1 MNYILNY
8 DQNKMVWKWV
18 NECERQKLFSW
29 NCCTS
34 SAEFSYRLNPAEIYF
49 KLWLEFRARALNFRH
64 SALTWADE
72 PLQLKFGSCVTC
84 LCSCNLVARR
94 WGGVCAVS
102 AYFDLA
108 SYIEFHMFTSRF
120 QPNTILRSVELV
132 DRPSPCRCRRIY
144 TGQWKDNTNAIV
156 HHQTHRER
164 QVPQLN
170 LNFKPFPLRKHPFS
184 RFGLSSVSSTSRYYS
199 STSNLR

>member
-1 MNYILNY
+1 MYNKFDYMNYILNY

-18 NECERQKLFSW
+18 NKCERQKLFSW

-84 LCSCNLVARR
+84 LCSQYTGSPFLGRPPETHEMHKILQAP
-94 WGGVCAVS
+94 
-102 AYFDLA
+102 
-108 SYIEFHMFTSRF
+108 SRF
-120 QPNTILRSVELV
+120 LANHRMHKCALAGYV
-132 DRPSPCRCRRIY
+132 PSISGSIPVYCLA
-144 TGQWKDNTNAIV
+144 K
-156 HHQTHRER
+156 
-164 QVPQLN
+164 
-170 LNFKPFPLRKHPFS
+170 
-184 RFGLSSVSSTSRYYS
+184 
-199 STSNLR
+199 

>member
-1 MNYILNY
+1 MYNKFDYMNYILNY

-84 LCSCNLVARR
+84 LCKCLLVCHVPERYGYRVQSMDSAKLRCSR
-94 WGGVCAVS
+94 LEIVS
-102 AYFDLA
+102 KY
-108 SYIEFHMFTSRF
+108 
-120 QPNTILRSVELV
+120 
-132 DRPSPCRCRRIY
+132 RRINSQLEGA
-144 TGQWKDNTNAIV
+144 TPQWMWNIGKRRV
-156 HHQTHRER
+156 QTR
-164 QVPQLN
+164 
-170 LNFKPFPLRKHPFS
+170 S
-184 RFGLSSVSSTSRYYS
+184 MYDW
-199 STSNLR
+199 